1 MYTIDKPVNSFFQA
15 SSKVYSNVSTGFFS
29 PAHVYTTMKGTKKNH
44 TKNSLAAAT
53 IYNACLDGVLK
64 ARCFEN
70 AVELYQR
77 MKKERCRTNTETYTL
92 MINVSF
98 FLGQVLSSVCQC
110 HSEKPVCR
118 SLIFFFGC
126 TENGDARA
134 GLLIIP

>member
-15 SSKVYSNVSTGFFS
+15 SSKVHSNVSTGFFS

-53 IYNACLDGVLK
+53 IYNACLDGILK

-98 FLGQVLSSVCQC
+98 FLGQVLSSVCL
-110 HSEKPVCR
+110 S
-118 SLIFFFGC
+118 F
-126 TENGDARA
+126 
-134 GLLIIP
+134 